1 MCLALAL
8 IDLTRIVPDGAF
20 LLDVSALD
28 VGRLRVSPTAV
39 QALQAGNPAK
49 NRNDALIGMTGLA
62 ERCAVITSDKALRR
76 NAFVLGIEVL
86 HADELLTELGYT
98 KP

>member
-1 MCLALAL
+1 
-8 IDLTRIVPDGAF
+8 
-20 LLDVSALD
+20 
-28 VGRLRVSPTAV
+28 
-39 QALQAGNPAK
+39 
-49 NRNDALIGMTGLA
+49 MTGLA

-86 HADELLTELGYT
+86 HAEELLTELGYT